1 MEHKELKKKT
11 KSQLQLLL
19 SESRE
24 KLRNFRFKAASNQLK
39 NVQEI
44 KIVKKIIS
52 RILTILNDKKDINK
66 EKIK

>member
-1 MEHKELKKKT
+1 
-11 KSQLQLLL
+11 
-19 SESRE
+19 
-24 KLRNFRFKAASNQLK
+24 LK